1 MDERIKKEL
10 NAAKRI
16 VVKVGTST
24 LTYDTGK
31 MNLKRMDRL
40 AMVLSDLHNQGK
52 EIVLVSSG
60 AIGIAMGK
68 LGLSER
74 PGDIKKKQAIAAVG
88 QCELMFLY
96 DKLFSEYNNTV
107 AQILL
112 TKDDIAIPRRKRH
125 TQNTVNALLEM
136 GIIPIVNEN
145 DTISV
150 DEIEIGD
157 NDNLSA
163 IVADLLD
170 ADLLVLFSDIDGLFD
185 SDPRQNKNAKLFD
198 DVYDIDEVIYPYET
212 LNLIL
217 QPIVENAIEH
227 GIDAKSNGEKGVI
240 TVKGWLEEDMIYISV
255 KDNGVGME
263 EEKAATIIT
272 RHSKGY
278 GIRNVNER
286 IQLYY
291 GEQYQLTVKSKVNE
305 GTCITVC
312 IPAREM
318 QKSG

>member
-1 MDERIKKEL
+1 MEQIKKEL
-10 NAAKRI
+10 RAAQRI

-24 LTYDTGK
+24 LTYATGK

-74 PGDIKKKQAIAAVG
+74 PSDIRKKQAIAAVG
-88 QCELMFLY
+88 QCELMYLY
-96 DKLFSEYNNTV
+96 DKLFSQYNNTV

-136 GIIPIVNEN
+136 GIIPVVNEN

-163 IVADLLD
+163 IVANLLD

-185 SDPRQNKNAKLFD
+185 SDPRKNSEAKLID
-198 DVYDIDEVIYPYET
+198 IVYDINKVKDLAGGAGTNRGTGGMVTKIEAAELATGAGINMIIT
-212 LNLIL
+212 NG
-217 QPIVENAIEH
+217 EN
-227 GIDAKSNGEKGVI
+227 IDALYDILDGN
-240 TVKGWLEEDMIYISV
+240 L
-255 KDNGVGME
+255 VGTLFVTPDLRKE
-263 EEKAATIIT
+263 F
-272 RHSKGY
+272 
-278 GIRNVNER
+278 
-286 IQLYY
+286 
-291 GEQYQLTVKSKVNE
+291 
-305 GTCITVC
+305 
-312 IPAREM
+312 
-318 QKSG
+318 